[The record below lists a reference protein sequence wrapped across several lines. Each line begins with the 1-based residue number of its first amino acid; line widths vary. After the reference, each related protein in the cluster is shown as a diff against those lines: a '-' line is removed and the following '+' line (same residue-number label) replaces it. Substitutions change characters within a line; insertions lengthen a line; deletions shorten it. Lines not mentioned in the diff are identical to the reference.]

1 MFRRKRKLFNLMGF
15 EVSLDPSWVILAI
28 LVAWSLSTGFFPFH
42 YEDLT
47 VRSYWIMGILGAV
60 GLFLSIVA
68 HEFCHSLVARRSGLP
83 MKGITLFIFGGVAEM
98 GDEPPSAKDEFYI
111 AVVGPLSSIAIALI
125 FYGFNRI
132 GATTGW
138 PMAIN
143 GVFAY
148 LAMINLMLAIFNM
161 VPAFPLDGGRILRA
175 ALWAWKGSLRWATRI
190 SSYIGSGF
198 GLLLI
203 FYGIL
208 QVFGGYVIGGMWL
221 FLIGMFIYSAA
232 KMSYQQLL
240 TRQALSGE
248 PLKRFM
254 TEDPVSVSPSISIDK
269 LVEDYVYRYHF
280 KFYPVVDN
288 GKLIGCVSTRQI
300 KEIPQE
306 EWAHRKAGE
315 LAQNCSSANTIK
327 PDADAI
333 EAISVMRQNG
343 TSRLMVVDQNQ
354 LIGIIALKDMLK
366 FLDLKVELDQRQSGI
381 GR

>member
-47 VRSYWIMGILGAV
+47 VRTYWIMGILGAV

-111 AVVGPLSSIAIALI
+111 AVVGPLSSIVIAII
-125 FYGFNRI
+125 FYGLNRI

-138 PMAIN
+138 PMPLN
-143 GVFAY
+143 GVLAY

-254 TEDPVSVSPSISIDK
+254 TENPVSVSPSISVDK

-354 LIGIIALKDMLK
+354 LIGIISLKDMLK
-366 FLDLKVELDQRQSGI
+366 FLDLKVELDQR
-381 GR
+381 

>member
-1 MFRRKRKLFNLMGF
+1 MFGRKRKLFNLMGF

-47 VRSYWIMGILGAV
+47 VGTYWIMGILGAV

-68 HEFCHSLVARRSGLP
+68 HEFCHSLMARRSGLP

-98 GDEPPSAKDEFYI
+98 GNEPPSAKDEFYI
-111 AVVGPLSSIAIALI
+111 AVVGPLSSFAIAFL
-125 FYGFNRI
+125 FFGFNRL
-132 GATTGW
+132 GDATGL
-138 PMAIN
+138 PIPLSA
-143 GVFAY
+143 VFAY
-148 LAMINLMLAIFNM
+148 LAMINMMLGIFNL
-161 VPAFPLDGGRILRA
+161 VPAFPLDGGRIFRA
-175 ALWAWKGSLRWATRI
+175 ALWSWKGNLRWATRI

-208 QVFGGYVIGGMWL
+208 QVLSGYIIGGMWL

-240 TRQALSGE
+240 TRQALEGE

-254 TEDPVSVSPSISIDK
+254 NDNPVFVHPSLTIK
-269 LVEDYVYRYHF
+269 QLVEDYVYRYHF
-280 KFYPVVDN
+280 KLFPVVD
-288 GKLIGCVSTRQI
+288 GEKLVGCISTRQI

-306 EWAHRKAGE
+306 KWPHKHVGE
-315 LAQNCSSANTIK
+315 LARNCSSANTIQ

-333 EAISVMRQNG
+333 EAISIMRRNG
-343 TSRLMVVDQNQ
+343 TSRLMVVEQNR
-354 LIGIIALKDMLK
+354 LIGIIALKDMLE
-366 FLDLKVELDQRQSGI
+366 FLNLKVELDQS
-381 GR
+381 

>member
-47 VRSYWIMGILGAV
+47 VGTYWVMGLLGAV

-68 HEFCHSLVARRSGLP
+68 HEFCHSLMARRSGLP

-111 AVVGPLSSIAIALI
+111 AVVGPLSSFAIAFL

-132 GATTGW
+132 GIVIGL

-143 GVFAY
+143 GVLAY

-175 ALWAWKGSLRWATRI
+175 ALWSWKSNLRWATRI

-198 GLLLI
+198 GLMLI

-240 TRQALSGE
+240 TRQALTGE
-248 PLKRFM
+248 PLRRFM
-254 TEDPVSVSPSISIDK
+254 TENPVSVPPSISIQQ

-280 KFYPVVDN
+280 KLFPVVNDE
-288 GKLIGCVSTRQI
+288 KLIGCISTRQI

-306 EWAHRKAGE
+306 EWPHRNVGE
-315 LAQNCSSANTIK
+315 LARNCSSANTIK
-327 PDADAI
+327 PDADAL
-333 EAISVMRQNG
+333 EAISTMRRNG
-343 TSRLMVVDQNQ
+343 TSRLLVVEQSQ
-354 LIGIIALKDMLK
+354 LIGIIALKDMLE
-366 FLDLKVELDQRQSGI
+366 FLNLKVELDQS
-381 GR
+381 

>member
-1 MFRRKRKLFNLMGF
+1 MFGRKRKLFNLMGF

-42 YEDLT
+42 YEELT
-47 VRSYWIMGILGAV
+47 VRTYWIMGILSAI
-60 GLFLSIVA
+60 GLFFSIVA

-98 GDEPPSAKDEFYI
+98 GNEPPSAKDEFYI
-111 AVVGPLSSIAIALI
+111 AFVGPLSSFAIAFL

-132 GATTGW
+132 GDSTGW
-138 PMAIN
+138 PLPLNA
-143 GVFAY
+143 VFAY
-148 LAMINLMLAIFNM
+148 LAMINLMLGIFNL

-175 ALWAWKGSLRWATRI
+175 ALWAWKGNLRWATRI

-208 QVFGGYVIGGMWL
+208 QLLSGYVIGGMWL

-240 TRQALSGE
+240 TRQALEGE

-254 TEDPVSVSPSISIDK
+254 TDNPVFVHPSLTLNQ

-280 KFYPVVDN
+280 KLFPVVD
-288 GKLIGCVSTRQI
+288 GERLVGCISTRQI

-306 EWAHRKAGE
+306 EWPHTRVGE
-315 LAQNCSSANTIK
+315 LSRNCSSANTIK

-333 EAISVMRQNG
+333 EAISVMRRNG
-343 TSRLMVVDQNQ
+343 TSRLMVVEQNQ
-354 LIGIIALKDMLK
+354 LIGIISLKDMLE
-366 FLDLKVELDQRQSGI
+366 FLNLKVELDQS
-381 GR
+381 